1 MIFRS
6 TLFALLLVL
15 TKFSVRVAGQCGA
28 GKYCSG
34 EFALANLCETCPA
47 GYYCPGQSGSCINCN
62 CWGISSSS
70 SDNAPKLACPA
81 GKYSS
86 SSASSCTSCPAGK
99 YSSSTTSSSCTSC
112 LSGKYSTTT
121 GASSSST
128 CQTCPAGLNSYSG
141 SSFCITLVHNWDFRG
156 CTQNSPIS
164 DSSPGR

>member
-6 TLFALLLVL
+6 TFFALLLVL

-34 EFALANLCETCPA
+34 ETLLSNTCTTCPS
-47 GYYCPGQSGSCINCN
+47 GHYCPGQSDNCGFINCN

-70 SDNAPKLACPA
+70 SDNAPKIECPV
-81 GKYSS
+81 
-86 SSASSCTSCPAGK
+86 
-99 YSSSTTSSSCTSC
+99 
-112 LSGKYSTTT
+112 GKYSTTT